1 MTYDVLSSS
10 LHSLVKVAMLYRLHR
25 PGSNLAVVVVQ
36 VPFIEYLRRYFS
48 WSKFLRLEVLDFYF
62 SDLVRNTDQIR
73 LDHSLIRFS
82 SRI

>member
-10 LHSLVKVAMLYRLHR
+10 LHPLVKVAMQYRLHR

>member
-10 LHSLVKVAMLYRLHR
+10 LHLLVKVAMQYRLHR
-25 PGSNLAVVVVQ
+25 PGGNLAVVVVQ

-62 SDLVRNTDQIR
+62 LDLVRNTDQIR

-82 SRI
+82 S